1 MPYYR
6 ILMNCTKLAEVE
18 VYAKS
23 KEEIIEFFER
33 NSYIDRDP
41 EPEEYEDIAY
51 CNSIEDLVEVST
63 TVDTYYDEPVIYED
77 LESITEIS
85 DCFMPYYDISLTI
98 PCDVKVSTTVYAESE
113 EEIKCFIN
121 KGYINRNATNIIEDI
136 GNFYNAY
143 DLVELANIVDIEPNA
158 IGEQYIDFIEELN

>member
-6 ILMNCTKLAEVE
+6 ILMNYTKLAEVE

-33 NSYIDRDP
+33 NGYIDRDP
-41 EPEEYEDIAY
+41 EPEEYGDIAY

-85 DCFMPYYDISLTI
+85 D
-98 PCDVKVSTTVYAESE
+98 
-113 EEIKCFIN
+113 
-121 KGYINRNATNIIEDI
+121 
-136 GNFYNAY
+136 
-143 DLVELANIVDIEPNA
+143 
-158 IGEQYIDFIEELN
+158 

>member
-6 ILMNCTKLAEVE
+6 ILINCTKLAEVE

-41 EPEEYEDIAY
+41 EPEGYGDIAY
-51 CNSIEDLVEVST
+51 YDNIEGLIEVST
-63 TVDTYYDEPVIYED
+63 TVDIYYDEPVIYED

-85 DCFMPYYDISLTI
+85 D
-98 PCDVKVSTTVYAESE
+98 
-113 EEIKCFIN
+113 
-121 KGYINRNATNIIEDI
+121 
-136 GNFYNAY
+136 
-143 DLVELANIVDIEPNA
+143 
-158 IGEQYIDFIEELN
+158 